1 MDAGAILAD
10 YAQRMSPTE
19 ADAFL
24 GRKHGTVSAAIKRG
38 EIEPYRFA
46 DAPDRAYV
54 TPTMLAEWLVS
65 FCRGGAPASAG
76 AGSTVA

>member
-1 MDAGAILAD
+1 MVDYEGVLAD

-24 GRKHGTVSAAIKRG
+24 GRRRGTVSAAIKRG
-38 EIEPYRFA
+38 EIDPYRFP

-54 TPTMLAEWLVS
+54 TPAMLAGWLVG
-65 FCRGGAPASAG
+65 FCRDGSRPREGGA
-76 AGSTVA
+76 V